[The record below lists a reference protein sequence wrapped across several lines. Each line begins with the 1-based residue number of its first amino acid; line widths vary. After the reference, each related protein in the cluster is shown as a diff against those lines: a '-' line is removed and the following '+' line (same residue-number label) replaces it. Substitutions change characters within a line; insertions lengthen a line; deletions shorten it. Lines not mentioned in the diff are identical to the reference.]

1 MNPMTYLGSFSSNNS
16 YKFYRLFSSFP
27 RHSHRS
33 VAVSSAFS
41 DLSNSTNILD
51 SPLTHPVVNNRR
63 YHSLVSAKT
72 RSVASLSAEYGRAMS
87 SAPPTK
93 NYAALKTK
101 GIEKSVWGEFIQLAL
116 ECKPLNLG
124 QGFPDYAA
132 PEHVVKALKRAEG
145 DANVLVD
152 QYTRGFGHPRL
163 VNALAKVY
171 TRELQRPIDAMS
183 EVLVTA
189 GAYESLYVTIMG
201 LVNPGDEVIIV
212 EPFFDCYHPQVI
224 LAGGKP
230 VFLPLR
236 PAMSDA
242 DATRTSSRDWK
253 LDVSELKAAFNSKTK
268 AIIVNTPNNP
278 LGKVYS
284 REELEQIAALCR
296 EHDVI
301 AIMDEVY
308 EWMTYDGNRH
318 VRMATLPGMWDR
330 TVTIGS
336 AGKTF
341 SVTGWKVG
349 WTIGPPNLL
358 AGPKVIHQHSVYTC
372 STPIQEAIAQGFEV
386 ELSRR
391 DSPDCY
397 FTALPQELLPKRDL
411 MVRVLEE
418 AGLAPIV
425 PEGGYFIM
433 ADVSKLSSR
442 VDVGGDP
449 TESKDFRF
457 VKWLSR
463 ARGLQGI
470 PPSAFFGAEHKS
482 IGENYIRFCF
492 IKEDANLIKAG
503 EILKKLK
510 ADLDAG
516 TV

>member
-1 MNPMTYLGSFSSNNS
+1 
-16 YKFYRLFSSFP
+16 
-27 RHSHRS
+27 
-33 VAVSSAFS
+33 
-41 DLSNSTNILD
+41 
-51 SPLTHPVVNNRR
+51 
-63 YHSLVSAKT
+63 
-72 RSVASLSAEYGRAMS
+72 MS

-101 GIEKSVWGEFIQLAL
+101 GIEKSVWVEFIQLAL

-132 PEHVVKALKRAEG
+132 PEHVVNALKRAEG
-145 DANVLVD
+145 DTNVLVD

-236 PAMSDA
+236 PAKSDA

-284 REELEQIAALCR
+284 REELEEIAALCR

-308 EWMTYDGNRH
+308 EWMTYDGNQH

-349 WTIGPPNLL
+349 WTIGPQNLL

-372 STPIQEAIAQGFEV
+372 STPIQEAIAQGFET

-391 DSPDCY
+391 DTPDCY
-397 FTALPQELLPKRDL
+397 FTALPVELLPKRDL

-442 VDVGGDP
+442 VDVGGDL
-449 TESKDFRF
+449 TENKDFRF

-470 PPSAFFGAEHKS
+470 PPSAFFGPEHKS

-492 IKEDANLIKAG
+492 IKEDDNLIKAG